1 MAAEFL
7 ISLPIPSAF
16 RPARAA
22 AEEGTRWSRFCSPR
36 RRAASL
42 ASQFGR
48 GITVASLRGDSLV
61 LICLADAGSR
71 GDADLFAVF
80 RRKEREVRMGTC
92 VNAQGVARCSMDA
105 ALGGVDGGGYDL
117 RSIPKFPRMKVW
129 DPYQRLGVTRDA
141 SEEEILEA
149 RNFLAN
155 QYAGHEGSVESIEA
169 AYERILMASFWKR
182 KKSKIN
188 LKSRLKKQ
196 VEESPPWI
204 KRLLDYVEVP
214 ATDVIL
220 RRLFL
225 FTFMGAWSI
234 MNSVETG
241 PAFQV
246 ALSLLSCIY
255 FLNEKM
261 KSVVRASIT
270 GFAALVIGWTVGS
283 IVVPVIPS
291 VLLQP
296 TWTLELLTS
305 LISYIFLFLA
315 CTFLK

>member
-1 MAAEFL
+1 MAWRYPAYFDHGCRVPHLVAHPFCFSSCEGGGGGRDAME
-7 ISLPIPSAF
+7 SLLLSKTPSCF
-16 RPARAA
+16 
-22 AEEGTRWSRFCSPR
+22 SRFSMRPR
-36 RRAASL
+36 NH
-42 ASQFGR
+42 GR
-48 GITVASLRGDSLV
+48 LPA
-61 LICLADAGSR
+61 
-71 GDADLFAVF
+71 
-80 RRKEREVRMGTC
+80 RKEREVRMTR
-92 VNAQGVARCSMDA
+92 VNAPGVARCSMDA